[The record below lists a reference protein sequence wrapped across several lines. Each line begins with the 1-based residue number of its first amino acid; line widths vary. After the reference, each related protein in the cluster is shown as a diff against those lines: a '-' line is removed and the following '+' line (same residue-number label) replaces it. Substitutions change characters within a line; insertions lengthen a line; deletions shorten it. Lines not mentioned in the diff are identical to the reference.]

1 MRAPRTVA
9 TVAAAARYQETQRG
23 APLTVL
29 LLILPVVVL
38 AWAQLVWLVAGDQV
52 LLGDDTSGNRVG
64 AWILWAIGGL
74 VVPALLLL
82 LRLRVEVTDE
92 AVRVRFRPFLR
103 REVRLDE
110 ITRVEAV
117 TYRPIHG
124 YGGWGLRLG
133 RGGRIAYSVRG
144 DQGVEIDV
152 RDGRSVLIGSSRPEA
167 LRDAIEAA
175 AADAGLG
182 TP

>member
-1 MRAPRTVA
+1 MAGSV
-9 TVAAAARYQETQRG
+9 RYEETQRG
-23 APLTVL
+23 MPLAVL
-29 LLILPVVVL
+29 LLLAPVVVL
-38 AWAQLVWLVAGDQV
+38 AWVQLVWLVAGDQV

-74 VVPALLLL
+74 GVPALVLL

-92 AVRVRFRPFLR
+92 AVRIRFRPFLR
-103 REVRLDE
+103 REVRLDQ

-144 DQGVEIDV
+144 DQGVELEV
-152 RDGRSVLIGSSRPEA
+152 RDGRSVLIGSAHPEA

-175 AADAGLG
+175 AADADLG